1 MIIGEQLHTEYKVLK
16 PLVKE
21 RGGGG
26 GLKTRQQIPFYQMK
40 SSSSIHRQVSYTNS
54 KLLTFAIKTQ

>member
-26 GLKTRQQIPFYQMK
+26 RTQNP
-40 SSSSIHRQVSYTNS
+40 STNS
-54 KLLTFAIKTQ
+54 ILSNEEFKQYSSTSKLHQQQAIDFCN